1 MNEAAT
7 RKRLIDPKLTSDGW
21 DESKPD
27 VRVEPEYTIGPG
39 KINASGKKQT
49 PIMADYLLM
58 YKSRKMAIVEAKSDE
73 LPVSEGVMQ
82 AKNYAERLGIDHTYS
97 TNGLEIYYINMD
109 SGNEGLTDKYLSPEE
124 MWQQAFPNHNDWQKK
139 FDATSAETKG
149 GTMGT
154 RFYQEMAIER
164 ALDAIANKENRILLT
179 LATGTG
185 KTIIAFQIAWKL
197 FQSRWNLHYDG
208 VRRPRILFLADRNIL
223 ADQAFNAFS
232 AFPDDVLVRIN
243 PKGIKKLGA
252 VPVNGS
258 IFFTIF
264 QTFMSGTDKA
274 GNPTP
279 YFGEYPKDYFDLIFI
294 DECHRGGANDE
305 SAWRGILEY
314 FEPAVQIGLTA
325 TPKRK
330 ENVNT
335 YKYFNEPKY
344 IYSLKEGINDGYL
357 TPFKVKRVTTSLDEY
372 TYDSEDQI
380 IEGEIEHGKTYK
392 EDDFN
397 KIIEIKAR
405 EEKRVK
411 VLMSLINQNEKT
423 LVFCATQEHAA
434 AIRDLINQNKKN
446 PSANYCVRVTAND
459 GEQGEQYLR
468 DFQDNEKSIPT
479 ILTTSRKL
487 TTGVDARNVR
497 NIVLMRPVKD
507 MVEFKQIIG
516 RGTRL
521 YDDKNYFTIYDFVG
535 ASAKFKDPDWD
546 GDAESCEVCG
556 ELICV
561 CENEPPK
568 PCKKCGNIPCTCEK
582 EPPIPCKKCGQLP
595 CVCIKKVKVKLKDGS
610 ETEITHSVETSFWG
624 ADGQPLSVQ
633 EFLNSLY
640 GKLPDFFNSEKQ
652 LREIWSLPNTRHELL
667 VQLGNAGFDREDL
680 KTLQKLIEAEKCD
693 LFDVLEYVAFSI
705 KPITREE
712 RVASATKS
720 IFRFLNDDQK
730 EFVNFILERYVA
742 TGEEELD
749 QEKLPSLLT
758 LKYNDVSPEVTN
770 KLGGISMI
778 KEIYLNLQK
787 ELYLVKVA

>member
-7 RKRLIDPKLTSDGW
+7 RKRLIDPKLSKDGW
-21 DESKPD
+21 DESNPEI
-27 VRVEPEYTIGPG
+27 RVEPEYPIGPG
-39 KINASGKKQT
+39 KINASGRKQT
-49 PIMADYLLM
+49 PIKADYLLM

-73 LPVSEGVMQ
+73 EAVGEGVMQ
-82 AKNYAERLGIDHTYS
+82 AKNYADRLGLDHTYS

-109 SGNEGLTDKYLSPEE
+109 TGYEGLTDRYLSPEE
-124 MWQQAFPNHNDWQKK
+124 MWQQAFPNHNDWQKR
-139 FDATSAETKG
+139 FDATPAETKG

-154 RFYQEMAIER
+154 RFYQEIAIER

-185 KTIIAFQIAWKL
+185 KTVIAFQIAWKL

-208 VRRPRILFLADRNIL
+208 ERRPRILFLADRNIL

-232 AFPDDVLVRIN
+232 AFPEDVLVRIN
-243 PKGIKKLGA
+243 PKGIKKLGS

-264 QTFMSGTDKA
+264 QTFMSGADNE
-274 GNPTP
+274 GNPAP
-279 YFGEYPKDYFDLIFI
+279 YFGDYPKDYFDLIFI

-305 SAWRGILEY
+305 STWRGILEY

-330 ENVNT
+330 ENANT

-344 IYSLKEGINDGYL
+344 VYSLKEGINDGYL
-357 TPFKVKRVTTSLDEY
+357 TPFKVKRITTSLDEY

-380 IEGEIEHGKTYK
+380 LEGEIEDGKTYK

-411 VLMSLINQNEKT
+411 ILMNLIDQNEKT

-446 PSANYCVRVTAND
+446 PATNYCVRVTAND
-459 GEQGEQYLR
+459 GELGEQYLR

-521 YDDKNYFTIYDFVG
+521 FDDKNYFTIYDFVG
-535 ASAKFKDPDWD
+535 ASAKFKDPEWD
-546 GDAESCEVCG
+546 GDAEPCEICG
-556 ELICV
+556 ELICT

-582 EPPIPCKKCGQLP
+582 EPPKSCKKCGQLP
-595 CVCIKKVKVKLKDGS
+595 CVCIKKVKIRLKDGC
-610 ETEITHSVETSFWG
+610 ETEITHNVETSFWG

-633 EFLNSLY
+633 EYLDALY
-640 GKLPDFFNSEKQ
+640 GKLPELFKSERQ
-652 LREIWSLPNTRHELL
+652 LRDLWSLPSTRNELL
-667 VQLGNAGFDREDL
+667 EQLSNSGFDKEDL
-680 KTLQKLIEAEKCD
+680 KTLQRLIEAEKSD
-693 LFDVLEYVAFSI
+693 LFDVLEFVAFSV
-705 KPITREE
+705 KPITREQ
-712 RVASATKS
+712 RVESAKDQIIRLLTKA
-720 IFRFLNDDQK
+720 QK
-730 EFVNFILERYVA
+730 EFVEFVLERYIA
-742 TGEEELD
+742 TGEDELD
-749 QEKLPSLLT
+749 QEKLANLLT
-758 LKYNDVSPEVTN
+758 LKYKDISPEVTDE
-770 KLGGISMI
+770 LGGISKI

-787 ELYLVKVA
+787 ELYKVKVA